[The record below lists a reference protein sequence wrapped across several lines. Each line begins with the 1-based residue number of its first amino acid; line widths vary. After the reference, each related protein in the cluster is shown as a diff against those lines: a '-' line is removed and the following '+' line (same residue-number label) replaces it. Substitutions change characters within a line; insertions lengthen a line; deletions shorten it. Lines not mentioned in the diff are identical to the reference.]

1 MKKEKIYA
9 KNKLKF
15 IIRLKNMTPVDI
27 LYQIFVYVMVTAFAV
42 ICLYP
47 LLYVFAIS
55 VTPYSEYLENPIK
68 LIPNTLDLSAYDKL
82 LHLPLIYSG
91 YRVTIFITVIGT
103 LLNITLLCITAY
115 PLSKKDLKGRN
126 IILALITFTMFFNG
140 GLIPNFYIIRNLHL
154 YDTIWALVLPGCLG
168 AYNLILMKNFIS
180 NIPASL
186 EESAYIDGA
195 NEFQVL
201 WKIIVPLSKP
211 AIATFVIFHVV
222 SQWNSYFNAIIY
234 TSKRSLWPLML
245 VLREMVVDDGMAL
258 VNQSTAVGSSLV
270 NTYTL
275 KMATIIVC
283 VLPIL
288 CIYPFMQRY
297 FTKGLLVGSVK
308 G

>member
-1 MKKEKIYA
+1 MKKERITMKQRHSMLV
-9 KNKLKF
+9 K
-15 IIRLKNMTPVDI
+15 LKNMSPVDI
-27 LYQIFVYVMVTAFAV
+27 LYQAFVYLLVTVFAL

-47 LLYVFAIS
+47 LFYVFVIS
-55 VTPYSEYLENPIK
+55 ITPYAQYLENP
-68 LIPNTLDLSAYDKL
+68 LRFLPRSFDFSAYDKL

-91 YRVTIFITVIGT
+91 YRVSIFITAVGT

-126 IILALITFTMFFNG
+126 MILALITFTMFFNG
-140 GLIPNFYIIRNLHL
+140 GLIPNFYVIRSLRL
-154 YDTIWALVLPGCLG
+154 YDTIWALILPGCLG

-180 NIPASL
+180 NLPPSL

-195 NEFQVL
+195 NELQVL
-201 WKIIVPLSKP
+201 WKIIIPLSKP
-211 AIATFVIFHVV
+211 ALATFVIFHVV

-258 VNQSTAVGSSLV
+258 VNQSTSPDSLT
-270 NTYTL
+270 NPYTL

>member
-1 MKKEKIYA
+1 MKKEKNYTRR
-9 KNKLKF
+9 KTSF
-15 IIRLKNMTPVDI
+15 IARLKNMSAADMI
-27 LYQIFVYVMVTAFAV
+27 YQAFIYTIVTTFALL
-42 ICLYP
+42 CLYP
-47 LLYVFAIS
+47 IVYVIAIS
-55 VTPYSEYLENPIK
+55 ITPYADYLDNPLR
-68 LIPNTLDLSAYDKL
+68 LIPKTIDLSAYNKL

-91 YRVTIFITVIGT
+91 YRVTIIITVTGT
-103 LLNITLLCITAY
+103 VLNILLMCLTAY
-115 PLSKKDLKGRN
+115 PLTKKDLKGRN
-126 IILALITFTMFFNG
+126 TLLALITFTMFFNG
-140 GLIPNFYIIRNLHL
+140 GLIPNFYIIRSLHL
-154 YDTIWALVLPGCLG
+154 YDTLWALILPGCLG
-168 AYNLILMKNFIS
+168 AYNLILMKNFMS
-180 NIPASL
+180 AIPASL
-186 EESAYIDGA
+186 EESAYLDGA

-258 VNQSTAVGSSLV
+258 ANQSSAADAAMV

>member
-1 MKKEKIYA
+1 MKKGTIHI
-9 KNKLKF
+9 KNKRNF
-15 IIRLKNMTPVDI
+15 AVRLKNMTPIDI
-27 LYQIFVYVMVTAFAV
+27 LYQIFVYVTVTVFAL

-47 LLYVFAIS
+47 ILYVFAIS
-55 VTPYSEYLENPIK
+55 ITPYAEYLENPLK
-68 LIPNTLDLSAYDKL
+68 LIPGKLDLSAYYKL

-91 YRVTIFITVIGT
+91 YRVTIFITIAGT
-103 LLNITLLCITAY
+103 LLNIILLCITAY

-126 IILALITFTMFFNG
+126 VILALITFTMFFNG
-140 GLIPNFYIIRNLHL
+140 GLIPNFYIIRSLHL
-154 YDTIWALVLPGCLG
+154 YDTIWALILPGCLG

-180 NIPASL
+180 GIPASL

-201 WKIIVPLSKP
+201 WRIIVPLSKP

-258 VNQSTAVGSSLV
+258 ANQSTAADSLT
-270 NTYTL
+270 NPYTL